1 MLYFKWNVFIYIML
15 SDTQRCPHWEKWFRK
30 ERKYIYIYMQVVTQ
44 EIGISDLVHT
54 NQHYPMSVYIA
65 LRFYFCNYKIKSLN
79 KLKQVN
85 QVDLKL
91 LHREDPPGI
100 IIKIQIPRLSY
111 IRDFQSVSPAV
122 AQVI

>member
-1 MLYFKWNVFIYIML
+1 
-15 SDTQRCPHWEKWFRK
+15 
-30 ERKYIYIYMQVVTQ
+30 
-44 EIGISDLVHT
+44 
-54 NQHYPMSVYIA
+54 MSVYIA

-111 IRDFQSVSPAV
+111 IRDF
-122 AQVI
+122 